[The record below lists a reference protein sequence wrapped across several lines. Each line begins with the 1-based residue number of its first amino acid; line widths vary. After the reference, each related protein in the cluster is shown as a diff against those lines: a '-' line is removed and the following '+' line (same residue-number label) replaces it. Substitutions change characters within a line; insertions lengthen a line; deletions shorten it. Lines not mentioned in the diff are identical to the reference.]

1 MEGRARHI
9 TPESLLQPSDM
20 AVVVLNALGL
30 PRTAEV
36 KDIGIRP
43 LHKTP

>member
-1 MEGRARHI
+1 MGGEGKAYH
-9 TPESLLQPSDM
+9 PESLLQPSDM

-30 PRTAEV
+30 PRMAEV

-43 LHKTP
+43 LHKPP